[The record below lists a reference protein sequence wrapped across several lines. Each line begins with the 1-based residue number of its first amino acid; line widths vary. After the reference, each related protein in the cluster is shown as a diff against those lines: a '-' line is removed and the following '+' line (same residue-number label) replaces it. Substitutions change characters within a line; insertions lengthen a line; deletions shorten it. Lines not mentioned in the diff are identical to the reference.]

1 MRLGKVYC
9 SAGGKMKG
17 GKRERL
23 SHTHYSHSCAGNVT
37 VHQPVWLSVC
47 FLVGS
52 SRVMANDFHSFVF
65 DFPNCNVSIS
75 VCRLSVSLCLLSLLF
90 LCIASLVFRLCDE
103 CATFVKLA
111 WANSSALWG
120 RKGGVAAALNQL
132 ESLYILAESHRQR
145 CNPLAVN

>member
-1 MRLGKVYC
+1 MQ
-9 SAGGKMKG
+9 GGEDEA
-17 GKRERL
+17 RETL
-23 SHTHYSHSCAGNVT
+23 PHTHTLLTLLQGTSQFISLSRYLSVC
-37 VHQPVWLSVC
+37 LSVC

-75 VCRLSVSLCLLSLLF
+75 VCRLPVPLSLSLF
-90 LCIASLVFRLCDE
+90 LLLCRASLVFRLCDE

-111 WANSSALWG
+111 QLCG
-120 RKGGVAAALNQL
+120 GEEGGVAAALNQL